1 MTAGFRNETV
11 TFEIVEQIGVLN
23 KKENGWQ
30 KEANI
35 VVWNHREPKL
45 DIREWDATHQRMS
58 KGIVLT
64 DDEVEVLIKALNEWK
79 GAKK

>member
-1 MTAGFRNETV
+1 MAYINDTI
-11 TFEIVEQIGVLN
+11 TFEIVEHICVLSSR
-23 KKENGWQ
+23 ENGWQ

-45 DIREWDATHQRMS
+45 DIREWSADHQKMS

-64 DDEVEVLIKALNEWK
+64 DEEVNVLINALNEWK
-79 GAKK
+79 GGRK